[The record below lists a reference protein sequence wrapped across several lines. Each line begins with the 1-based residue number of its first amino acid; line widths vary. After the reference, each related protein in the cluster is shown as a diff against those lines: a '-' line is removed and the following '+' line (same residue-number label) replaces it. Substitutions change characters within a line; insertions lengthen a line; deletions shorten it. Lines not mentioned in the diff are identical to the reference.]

1 MFRSSIFRR
10 GLRIGVSIF
19 AIAPLLVASA
29 DAPRHFG
36 PGGGGGGGG
45 ISGGFSRGPSA
56 PMIHSAP
63 MSMIHSAPTI
73 SAAPS
78 LHSYSGLG
86 GAPRIIST
94 PHIYSMPHTA
104 AFTARHTATPGPVR
118 QNTGGVIAAS
128 RHIVPNGLVSQPNF
142 AAGTRLN
149 GQLAAKHLPVDHNLV
164 TRSVQGVGRASMLR
178 NGAFA
183 SLAKHNA
190 AMRALASTTFHGRFV
205 GLNGKFPNGG
215 WFWRHR
221 HPVIAIGWYGPLFWP
236 YAYSDFIDYTFWP
249 YAYDVFWPYAYDDLY
264 VGVFGPYS
272 YEGPA
277 PAPGR
282 RVRANRT
289 PATTAAEVCREQVP
303 ALTGWPIQEIA
314 QTVQPDE
321 SQQAAL
327 NDLKDAAGKALDVLQ
342 SACPNDLPS
351 TPTGRLA
358 AMRKRIEVMSQA
370 LGIVKPALEHFY
382 DSLSDEQKARFNPIA
397 PAARPATPMRAAGR
411 PPDLAQVCSGQAA
424 KPTNAPTT
432 RIEQALHPTDVQR
445 AALQTLDEA
454 TSKAADYLKANCSA
468 NEALTPPGRVA
479 AMEQR
484 LNAMLE
490 AIKIVQPALES
501 FYGSLSDEQKARFN
515 QLGAPQS

>member
-1 MFRSSIFRR
+1 
-10 GLRIGVSIF
+10 
-19 AIAPLLVASA
+19 
-29 DAPRHFG
+29 
-36 PGGGGGGGG
+36 
-45 ISGGFSRGPSA
+45 
-56 PMIHSAP
+56 MIHSAP
-63 MSMIHSAPTI
+63 MQMIHSAPAI

-86 GAPRIIST
+86 GAPRIVST
-94 PHIYSMPHTA
+94 PHIYSMPHSA
-104 AFTARHTATPGPVR
+104 AFTARHMATPGTFR
-118 QNTGGVIAAS
+118 QGTGGVMAGSRHFGSNRLVAQPNIAAGRS
-128 RHIVPNGLVSQPNF
+128 
-142 AAGTRLN
+142 LN
-149 GQLAAKHLPVDHNLV
+149 GQLATNRFAVNHALV
-164 TRSVQGVGRASMLR
+164 TRPLQGVGHASMLR

-183 SLAKHNA
+183 SLATRNT
-190 AMRALASTTFHGRFV
+190 AMRALASMTFHGRFAS
-205 GLNGKFPNGG
+205 LSGKFPNGG

-221 HPVIAIGWYGPLFWP
+221 HPFIAIGWYGPLFWP

-277 PAPGR
+277 PASGR

-289 PATTAAEVCREQVP
+289 PATAVQVCREQVP

-314 QTVQPDE
+314 RTVQPDE

-370 LGIVKPALEHFY
+370 LGIVKPVLDRFY
-382 DSLSDEQKARFNPIA
+382 GLLSDEQKARFNPIA
-397 PAARPATPMRAAGR
+397 PATRPATPAGVAGR

-424 KPTNAPTT
+424 KPTNAPTA

-445 AALQTLDEA
+445 TALQALDEA
-454 TSKAADYLKANCSA
+454 AAKAADYLKANCSA
-468 NEALTPPGRVA
+468 DEALTPPGRVA

-490 AIKIVQPALES
+490 AIMIVQPALES

>member
-1 MFRSSIFRR
+1 MFRSSVFRQ

-19 AIAPLLVASA
+19 AIAPLFVASA
-29 DAPRHFG
+29 DAQRHFG
-36 PGGGGGGGG
+36 PGGGGD
-45 ISGGFSRGPSA
+45 IPGGFSRGPSA

-63 MSMIHSAPTI
+63 MPMIHSAPAI

-86 GAPRIIST
+86 GAPRIISA

-104 AFTARHTATPGPVR
+104 AFTARHMATPGTLR
-118 QNTGGVIAAS
+118 QNTGGVSAAS
-128 RHIVPNGLVSQPNF
+128 RHLDPNRLVSQPNI

-149 GQLAAKHLPVDHNLV
+149 GQLAANRSAVNHNLV
-164 TRSVQGVGRASMLR
+164 TRSLQGAGHASMLR

-183 SLAKHNA
+183 SLATHNA
-190 AMRALASTTFHGRFV
+190 AMRALASTTFHGRFASLS
-205 GLNGKFPNGG
+205 GRFPNGG

-221 HPVIAIGWYGPLFWP
+221 HPLIAIGWYGPLFWP

-277 PAPGR
+277 PASGR

-289 PATTAAEVCREQVP
+289 PATAAAAVCREQVP

-314 QTVQPDE
+314 RTVQPDE

-327 NDLKDAAGKALDVLQ
+327 NDLKDAASEALDVLQ

-370 LGIVKPALEHFY
+370 LGSVKPVLDRFY
-382 DSLSDEQKARFNPIA
+382 NSLSDEQKARFNPIA
-397 PAARPATPMRAAGR
+397 PAAHPATPKGVASR

-424 KPTNAPTT
+424 KATNAPTA
-432 RIEQALHPTDVQR
+432 RIEQALHPTDDQR
-445 AALQTLDEA
+445 TALQALDEA
-454 TSKAADYLKANCSA
+454 TAKAADYLKANCSA
-468 NEALTPPGRVA
+468 DEALTPPGRVA

-501 FYGSLSDEQKARFN
+501 FYGSLGDEQKARFN